1 MENEIQKIMRLL
13 KCSEEEAKDVIA
25 SDKAIDKGERMPFDL
40 DPATEKMAKK
50 FANSK
55 TKKKPTVYNFD
66 TSTRKRKE
74 DTTKSG
80 IISAIAKF
88 LEENEEF
95 SAESVEITNKECQI
109 DFKIGEDSYYLKLSK
124 RRKEK
129 N

>member
-1 MENEIQKIMRLL
+1 MENEVQKIMRLL
-13 KCSEEEAKDVIA
+13 KCSEEEARDVIA

-74 DTTKSG
+74 DTTKSNL
-80 IISAIAKF
+80 IEKLAEF
-88 LEENEEF
+88 LKE
-95 SAESVEITNKECQI
+95 SAENIEITNQECQI
-109 DFKIGEDSYYLKLSK
+109 DFKIGEDNYYLKLTK

-129 N
+129 NS

>member
-1 MENEIQKIMRLL
+1 MENEVQKIMRLL
-13 KCSEEEAKDVIA
+13 KCSEDEARDVIA

-74 DTTKSG
+74 DTTKSSL
-80 IISAIAKF
+80 IEKLAEF
-88 LEENEEF
+88 LKE
-95 SAESVEITNKECQI
+95 SAENIEITNKECQI
-109 DFKIGEDSYYLKLSK
+109 DFKIGEDNYYLKLTCG
-124 RRKEK
+124 

>member
-1 MENEIQKIMRLL
+1 MENEVQKIMRLL
-13 KCSEEEAKDVIA
+13 KCSEDEARDVIA

-74 DTTKSG
+74 DTTKSNL
-80 IISAIAKF
+80 IEKLAEF
-88 LEENEEF
+88 LKE
-95 SAESVEITNKECQI
+95 SAENIEITNKECQI

>member
-1 MENEIQKIMRLL
+1 MENEVQKIMRLL
-13 KCSEEEAKDVIA
+13 KCSEDEARDVIA

-40 DPATEKMAKK
+40 DPETEKMAKK

-74 DTTKSG
+74 DTTKSSL
-80 IISAIAKF
+80 IEKLAEF
-88 LEENEEF
+88 LKE
-95 SAESVEITNKECQI
+95 SAENIEITNKECQI
-109 DFKIGEDSYYLKLSK
+109 DFKIGEDNYYLKLTK

-129 N
+129 NS

>member
-13 KCSEEEAKDVIA
+13 KCSEDEARDVIA

-74 DTTKSG
+74 DTTKSNL
-80 IISAIAKF
+80 IEKLAEF
-88 LEENEEF
+88 LKE
-95 SAESVEITNKECQI
+95 SAENIEITNKECQI
-109 DFKIGEDSYYLKLSK
+109 DFKIGEDNYYLKLTK

-129 N
+129 NS